1 MEQKFEQVAEHKHLY
16 KRRYQLASGGWKTI
30 YYARFVCRLK
40 GKRRHFSLGSD
51 FTTAKEELTVLEA
64 RNIRREDFDLDKAPQ
79 VPDRMTVEKWSRIYK
94 ELEEIKAKR
103 SFARDCQHIH

>member
-16 KRRYQLASGGWKTI
+16 KRRYQLTGGGWKTI

-64 RNIRREDFDLDKAPQ
+64 MWMSSHEHTSPLFFFCLFVFSDPKRDLLLC
-79 VPDRMTVEKWSRIYK
+79 V
-94 ELEEIKAKR
+94 
-103 SFARDCQHIH
+103 ARHPAVT